1 VAHARANLI
10 ATDLRSTPASGK
22 AATARRAAAAA
33 AAAMSAT
40 RGRSGEGATTSGCG
54 LKRRNAPQDH
64 EVRILLL
71 RVRLILRAAHDVAR

>member
-22 AATARRAAAAA
+22 AATARRAA

-71 RVRLILRAAHDVAR
+71 RVLLIPRAAHDVARYT